1 MNYLNYMCNMT
12 GYQPFTTTYEDFTIS
27 EEFGAAAIETL
38 YTQLFEKYKTD
49 YKRLTELV
57 MMLNWKS
64 WEHNSLGNY
73 EISELYADL
82 FYKAR
87 DYGYDHLKDD
97 ELSYFW
103 RTLD

>member
-1 MNYLNYMCNMT
+1 MDYLNYMCNMT
-12 GYQPFTTTYEDFTIS
+12 GYQPSTHIWEDFTIL
-27 EEFGAAAIETL
+27 EYFGAAAVETL
-38 YTQLFEKYKTD
+38 YMQLFEKYKTD
-49 YKRLTELV
+49 YKKLTELV

>member
-12 GYQPFTTTYEDFTIS
+12 GYQPFTNTWESFTIS
-27 EEFGAAAIETL
+27 EEFGAAAIEAL
-38 YTQLFEKYKTD
+38 YMQLFEKYKTD
-49 YKRLTELV
+49 YKKLTELV

-64 WEHNSLGNY
+64 WEHNSLEKY

>member
-1 MNYLNYMCNMT
+1 
-12 GYQPFTTTYEDFTIS
+12 
-27 EEFGAAAIETL
+27 
-38 YTQLFEKYKTD
+38 
-49 YKRLTELV
+49 
-57 MMLNWKS
+57 MMLNWKC
-64 WEHNSLGNY
+64 WEHNSRGNY

-82 FYKAR
+82 FYKAK

>member
-12 GYQPFTTTYEDFTIS
+12 GYQPSTHIWEDFTIS
-27 EEFGAAAIETL
+27 EEFGAAAIEIIYAQSL
-38 YTQLFEKYKTD
+38 DKYKTD
-49 YKRLTELV
+49 YKKLTELV

>member
-12 GYQPFTTTYEDFTIS
+12 GYQPSTTTYEDFTIS
-27 EEFGAAAIETL
+27 EEFGVAAIETL
-38 YTQLFEKYKTD
+38 YMQLFEKYKTD
-49 YKRLTELV
+49 YKKLTELV

-64 WEHNSLGNY
+64 WEHNSQGNY

>member
-12 GYQPFTTTYEDFTIS
+12 GYQPFTNIWEDFTTAEDS
-27 EEFGAAAIETL
+27 GAAAIETL
-38 YTQLFEKYKTD
+38 YAQLFYKYKTD
-49 YKRLTELV
+49 YKKFTELV
-57 MMLNWKS
+57 MMLDWKS

-73 EISELYADL
+73 EISVLYTDL